1 MNIISFFQIILF
13 LNFFE
18 SILSL
23 RFPINKN
30 LDNSTGEISLIEI
43 ETRKSYINYTKSN
56 KTISL
61 FYSNYCKY
69 CNYLLDIFK
78 WGSTY
83 TNVSDWN
90 FLWINCTKRQL
101 LCSNFNISRFP
112 TIKTYI
118 NKKELAYEPPL
129 ELFPLLEYLIKLSTP
144 SLIEINNSNISQ
156 FYSSYDY
163 FSPIVEYISEN
174 NAFYNCIKNLSE
186 TKFKTHFY
194 FGMKK
199 ISQLNNTITEKI
211 IIDNNGAPFVHM
223 WDNNCTNIKI
233 FLDEHI
239 FPLITF
245 VNDAT
250 FFYELNKS
258 RKLLIMLFGFL
269 SNNQTK
275 SFVDNEYKHLSYEKN
290 KKYIFSFLNY
300 TSTKKLNHYF
310 SVKLYGKSELKLIIY
325 DFNKSKYYNEPNIYD
340 LNYNNPKEIIAEFNY
355 TLNNLTNIT
364 FTTGNF
370 FKDFL
375 EKYGINEITKKLC
388 LIFVLIILFC
398 TILLSVCCTFFCK
411 KFCPAEI
418 DEKEYFDN
426 NLINNNDNKKLK
438 ND

>member
-1 MNIISFFQIILF
+1 
-13 LNFFE
+13 
-18 SILSL
+18 
-23 RFPINKN
+23 
-30 LDNSTGEISLIEI
+30 
-43 ETRKSYINYTKSN
+43 
-56 KTISL
+56 
-61 FYSNYCKY
+61 
-69 CNYLLDIFK
+69 
-78 WGSTY
+78 
-83 TNVSDWN
+83 
-90 FLWINCTKRQL
+90 
-101 LCSNFNISRFP
+101 
-112 TIKTYI
+112 
-118 NKKELAYEPPL
+118 
-129 ELFPLLEYLIKLSTP
+129 
-144 SLIEINNSNISQ
+144 
-156 FYSSYDY
+156 
-163 FSPIVEYISEN
+163 
-174 NAFYNCIKNLSE
+174 
-186 TKFKTHFY
+186 
-194 FGMKK
+194 
-199 ISQLNNTITEKI
+199 
-211 IIDNNGAPFVHM
+211 M
-223 WDNNCTNIKI
+223 WDNNCTNIEI

-300 TSTKKLNHYF
+300 TSTKNLNHYF

-398 TILLSVCCTFFCK
+398 TILLSVCCTLFCK

-418 DEKEYFDN
+418 DEKEFFDN
-426 NLINNNDNKKLK
+426 NLINNDNNKKLK

>member
-118 NKKELAYEPPL
+118 NKKELAYEAPL

-156 FYSSYDY
+156 FYSCYDY

-174 NAFYNCIKNLSE
+174 NTFYNCIKNLSE
-186 TKFKTHFY
+186 TKFKTYFY

-223 WDNNCTNIKI
+223 WDNNCINIEI

-398 TILLSVCCTFFCK
+398 TILLSVCCTLFCK

-418 DEKEYFDN
+418 DEKEFFDN
-426 NLINNNDNKKLK
+426 NLINNYNNKKLK